1 MTAAPPPDRLAD
13 RAPDEGDEASE
24 LVGLSTTVL
33 STSDVDD
40 HYRSVVNGRS
50 RDRFTREL
58 LRELAEVLEDAVGL
72 EEAEGFVGLVGGRI
86 GVRMNREYREASGVD
101 VLNRS
106 QVAAALVDLKRRID
120 GGFTVESIDDDA
132 IVLTNTVCPFG
143 NYVNGRE
150 SLCMMTSNVFGRLAA
165 DNLGYARVDL
175 ERTIARGDA
184 GCRVV
189 IRLTE
194 NGDGREYFG

>member
-1 MTAAPPPDRLAD
+1 MTAAPSPDRLAD
-13 RAPDEGDEASE
+13 RATDDRVEAGRVAE
-24 LVGLSTTVL
+24 RSTTVL

-40 HYRSVVNGRS
+40 HYRSVVNGRN

-86 GVRMNREYREASGVD
+86 GARMNREYRQASGVES
-101 VLNRS
+101 LNRS
-106 QVAAALVDLKRRID
+106 QVAAAMVDLKRRID
-120 GGFTVESIDDDA
+120 GGFTIESIDDDA
-132 IVLTNTVCPFG
+132 IVLTNSACPFG

-165 DNLGYARVDL
+165 DNLGYARVAL

-184 GCRVV
+184 SCRVV
-189 IRLTE
+189 VRLSEDGT
-194 NGDGREYFG
+194 GREYFG